1 MAIPLKL
8 PTTRQLLPYLIVA
21 GVTFGGSMWARL
33 GDRDASCDRR
43 IAEVDKI
50 WQAKFDQQEA
60 KFDRQESRIDAAY
73 RELAKVQDEQKRTFQ
88 AYFEALAKLKKR

>member
-1 MAIPLKL
+1 MAISLKL

-33 GDRDASCDRR
+33 GDRDASCDKR
-43 IAEVDKI
+43 IAEADKI
-50 WQAKFDQQEA
+50 WQA

-88 AYFEALAKLKKR
+88 TYFEALAKLKKK

>member
-1 MAIPLKL
+1 MAIPIKL

-33 GDRDASCDRR
+33 GESDASCDKR
-43 IAEVDKI
+43 IAEADKI
-50 WQAKFDQQEA
+50 WQA

-73 RELAKVQDEQKRTFQ
+73 NELARVREEQTKTFQ
-88 AYFEALAKLKKR
+88 QYFESLAKLKKR